1 VGAGQAE
8 AELIVGEPRIALNHS
23 DASIHNEVE
32 AKKLGFRGSAV
43 GGNVHLDLFVPPL
56 LEAYGNEWFEHGGLS
71 VYFLN
76 IVVSGEPVR
85 AVVKRPTQPGAQTRI
100 EARRAEDEE
109 FVVCAGTAS
118 LGDHTHSELST
129 RDLRLCDHS
138 ELRLLKGVPPGH
150 DLGISEGMVTTHAQ
164 QALIESGSM
173 NEPLDWY
180 LGASP
185 WGGPIASVS
194 STAGMMFR
202 HIAGGE
208 QEGYPR
214 LPEDIG
220 KASGM
225 FGAFEVVYVHGP
237 VFLDRP
243 YAVSGTVVGVGESPK
258 TEYLWWDAETRDE
271 SGSLIARMR
280 HLLRF
285 IKASSPLYP
294 ELQGA

>member
-1 VGAGQAE
+1 MGAGQAE

-173 NEPLDWY
+173 NE
-180 LGASP
+180 
-185 WGGPIASVS
+185 
-194 STAGMMFR
+194 
-202 HIAGGE
+202 
-208 QEGYPR
+208 
-214 LPEDIG
+214 
-220 KASGM
+220 
-225 FGAFEVVYVHGP
+225 
-237 VFLDRP
+237 
-243 YAVSGTVVGVGESPK
+243 
-258 TEYLWWDAETRDE
+258 
-271 SGSLIARMR
+271 
-280 HLLRF
+280 
-285 IKASSPLYP
+285 
-294 ELQGA
+294 